1 MGYRFLIKEFNYPAR
16 IELGRTAEISF
27 KVQNTGSSPFYY
39 DWPVEISLIDPSTRN
54 VVWKTVLKTPKVSE
68 WLPGDDYDSS
78 VHSYR
83 TPAAEYEIRES
94 ITPDSGIKPGKYAIA
109 IAVLDPAGM
118 LPSLR
123 FAAMNYYNGGRHP
136 MGYVG
141 VGEDISEYKI
151 SSTEFDDIQNDHSLR
166 YVVEK

>member
-1 MGYRFLIKEFNYPAR
+1 M
-16 IELGRTAEISF
+16 
-27 KVQNTGSSPFYY
+27 
-39 DWPVEISLIDPSTRN
+39 
-54 VVWKTVLKTPKVSE
+54 
-68 WLPGDDYDSS
+68 
-78 VHSYR
+78 HSYR

-118 LPSLR
+118 LLSLR